1 MKIRTCLVA
10 SLISV
15 AASLPASAAILFTAS
30 LTNNQEVPGPVVV
43 VPASFGTATLQLNDA
58 LTALTYTIDIFNID
72 VTGTQTPATSDD
84 NLRAAHIHRA
94 PAGVNGPVIF
104 GFFGAPFNDNNPND
118 VVVTPLANGVGGRFT
133 GKWDLPEGNNTTLTA
148 ELPNLL
154 AGSTYLNF
162 HTVRFPGGE
171 IRGQIL
177 RVPEPTTLALLGL
190 GLAGLAASR
199 RRMQ

>member
-1 MKIRTCLVA
+1 MKIRACLLA
-10 SLISV
+10 SLIGV

-30 LTNNQEVPGPVVV
+30 LTNDQEVPPRVA

-72 VTGTQTPATSDD
+72 VTGSQTPATADD

-104 GFFGAPFNDNNPND
+104 GFVGTPFNDNNPSD

-148 ELPNLL
+148 ELPSLL

-162 HTVRFPGGE
+162 HTARFPGGE

-177 RVPEPTTLALLGL
+177 RVPEPATLALLGL

-199 RRMQ
+199 RRRQ